1 MMLKSDGNTAP
12 AVKASDV
19 KVNQLALNVGHFFGV
34 IKMLLVFNL
43 KNANTME
50 IAMQ

>member
-1 MMLKSDGNTAP
+1 MTLKSDGNTAP

-34 IKMLLVFNL
+34 IKMLVFNL